1 MPNKI
6 LHRCTIC
13 KKFHA
18 SYLVED
24 LQLGRS
30 YLCYS
35 CWKARQSSATTQSRD
50 KPGTASERQNAERPS
65 QSERFNSPNPP

>member
-1 MPNKI
+1 MGKI
-6 LHRCTIC
+6 LRRCTIC

-24 LQLGRS
+24 PQLGKC

-35 CWKARQSSATTQSRD
+35 CWKAREEKSADVS
-50 KPGTASERQNAERPS
+50 PNHS
-65 QSERFNSPNPP
+65 QSVDKQHEVHTLKVTST